1 MWSLR
6 SLQNLLDLGQTS
18 VHDLRMT
25 VATNQSLDSSLYSN
39 EGEARWHR
47 GLRCHIFHIVVRR
60 GSSQVMTLP
69 TCPGRG
75 AKGEADGLQIFH
87 CHYSAVLLRFD
98 NFAKPKRWINEVSR
112 MFFFYKSTFDKHLVL
127 LSSTSTLVQ
136 KERER
141 VWVCRA
147 ARAPC
152 VCRGQYDVMTQF
164 SASFTTMTCTLYS
177 LTLKSNSSFSSK
189 EVNAYNVPW
198 CVEQDPSL
206 TVTYGGEW
214 CVASAWCLVCSERA
228 ETSPEPELAA
238 TGLSS
243 VLSYSGSDS
252 CLPHWHSSAAA
263 RLLPA
268 AIRHLIPETRR
279 EQER

>member
-98 NFAKPKRWINEVSR
+98 NFAKPKRWINEISR
-112 MFFFYKSTFDKHLVL
+112 MFFFINRL
-127 LSSTSTLVQ
+127 LTNTLYCWARPRLWCR
-136 KERER
+136 KRERE
-141 VWVCRA
+141 C
-147 ARAPC
+147 
-152 VCRGQYDVMTQF
+152 
-164 SASFTTMTCTLYS
+164 
-177 LTLKSNSSFSSK
+177 
-189 EVNAYNVPW
+189 E
-198 CVEQDPSL
+198 CVEQL
-206 TVTYGGEW
+206 EHLV
-214 CVASAWCLVCSERA
+214 SAGVNMTW
-228 ETSPEPELAA
+228 
-238 TGLSS
+238 
-243 VLSYSGSDS
+243 
-252 CLPHWHSSAAA
+252 WHSSQP
-263 RLLPA
+263 LSQQWHVHCTVW
-268 AIRHLIPETRR
+268 HLNLTQVFPLKKWMRIMSPDVWSRIPLWLWRMVASGVWPVPDAWCAVKGRR
-279 EQER
+279 PHQSRS